1 MTVVTVHRQD
11 RQMQTVVVELLAAWR
26 RAERIAASLERGSPE
41 RAAVE
46 RACQHLRAA
55 YIEMT
60 GSGVAREVTP
70 AEARELI
77 GTVDL
82 ASDLHSN

>member
-1 MTVVTVHRQD
+1 
-11 RQMQTVVVELLAAWR
+11 
-26 RAERIAASLERGSPE
+26 
-41 RAAVE
+41 
-46 RACQHLRAA
+46 
-55 YIEMT
+55 MT